1 MNNRYGVRP
10 SPGRSNVANPRD
22 LRFFDFLNLNSL
34 VLVGV
39 HSWLKNEGENRK
51 PKIEIADPGFLDK
64 RSRLSKLQRTLD
76 GVLAQL
82 VEHHNGIVGVK
93 GSNPLGSTILLQIVE
108 NFSGLVFEFLPR
120 STLACVVA

>member
-1 MNNRYGVRP
+1 MDTNRGWNLLFRRRP
-10 SPGRSNVANPRD
+10 D
-22 LRFFDFLNLNSL
+22 ENLSEF
-34 VLVGV
+34 VCIGV